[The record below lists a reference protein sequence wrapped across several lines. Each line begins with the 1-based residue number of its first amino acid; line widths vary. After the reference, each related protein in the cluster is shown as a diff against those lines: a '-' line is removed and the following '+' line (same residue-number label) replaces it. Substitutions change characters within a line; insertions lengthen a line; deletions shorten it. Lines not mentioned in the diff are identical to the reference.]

1 MIRRRVAAPPWLPRG
16 YSAEAG
22 DRFRRRS
29 FRRRDVL
36 VPTRRRSLRRAAW
49 SQVIGAVLDLPFA
62 AMGLVLIATG
72 WRAREVVRILKE
84 AAARDDEDLFFGERE
99 HARPGGRPISTPR
112 RRVRKKRIP
121 RPRRRR
127 DAFGKDRSTVPPK
140 GTATLGRFRPRARNP
155 AAAPRSSVSERPSFD
170 RLHGIST
177 SWPRHRRD
185 SPPKKTSAEERGN
198 PAGTTSA
205 DATRTSATR
214 TTTTTAAATRPAATR
229 GNAAAASCAR
239 AAAASIRRAAVRG
252 RRFSSSSRSYYG
264 TRAACRSL

>member
-49 SQVIGAVLDLPFA
+49 SQVIGAVLDLSFA

-99 HARPGGRPISTPR
+99 HVRPGGRPISTPR

-127 DAFGKDRSTVPPK
+127 DAFGKYRSTVPPK
-140 GTATLGRFRPRARNP
+140 GTATLGRFRPRARNR

-177 SWPRHRRD
+177 SWPRRRRD

-198 PAGTTSA
+198 PAG
-205 DATRTSATR
+205 TRTSATR

-229 GNAAAASCAR
+229 ANAAATSCAR